1 MHYISN
7 LFKLL
12 GAFFSASFGILD
24 IAEILN
30 YDWDGIFPLANWH
43 GWTEL
48 YGNPFEVLVD
58 GTDAGSGIHIIEG
71 GWLDM
76 RYHDRIA
83 VTCEVTGGNAS
94 AVGTVDFIF
103 QAAFSMINPDQQWLQ
118 DDMRIDVLANADN
131 TVRKTETLD
140 VTSMSYMRLYS
151 IRNRGVEPVIVR
163 AITSDGVKPVR
174 YDPSL
179 LGN

>member
-12 GAFFSASFGILD
+12 GAFFSASFGVLD
-24 IAEILN
+24 VAEILN
-30 YDWDGIFPLANWH
+30 YDWDGIFPLAHWH

-48 YGNPFEVLVD
+48 WGNPYLVAID
-58 GTDAGSGIHIIEG
+58 NGEHVVEG
-71 GWLDM
+71 GWLDV

-83 VTCEVTGGNAS
+83 FTCEVTGGDPT

-103 QAAFSMINPDQQWLQ
+103 QAAFSMVNPDQQWFQ

-131 TVRKTETLD
+131 TVRKTETVD

-151 IRNRGVEPVIVR
+151 VRNRGAVAVVCR
-163 AITSDGVKPVR
+163 AICSDAVKPVS

-179 LGN
+179 LGT